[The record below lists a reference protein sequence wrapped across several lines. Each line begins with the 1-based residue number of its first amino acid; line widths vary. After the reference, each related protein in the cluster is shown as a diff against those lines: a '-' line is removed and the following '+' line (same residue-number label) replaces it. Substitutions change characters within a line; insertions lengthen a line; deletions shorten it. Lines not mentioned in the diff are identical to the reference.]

1 MQPRMSMITLGV
13 SDLERSRKFYRDG
26 LGFPQMDSP
35 PEVAFFTLNG
45 TWLALYPRELLAED
59 AQVPATGSGF
69 RGFTIAHNVDSE
81 SGVDEVISLA
91 VRAGATLVKPGQKVF
106 WGGYSGYFADPDG
119 FLWEIAHNPLFWVG
133 PSDA

>member
-1 MQPRMSMITLGV
+1 MQPRMSMITLVV

-69 RGFTIAHNVDSE
+69 RGFTISHNVHSQ
-81 SGVDEVISLA
+81 SPFV
-91 VRAGATLVKPGQKVF
+91 
-106 WGGYSGYFADPDG
+106 
-119 FLWEIAHNPLFWVG
+119 
-133 PSDA
+133 